1 MSPREVGVSI
11 AADEVEADSGRNRR
25 DRVKALSGTD
35 SLRMDDSGGEE
46 SGDIESIWG
55 AKR

>member
-35 SLRMDDSGGEE
+35 SLLMDDSGGEE